1 MNRKITL
8 IADVKTK
15 ILQRSAILFYEK
27 NHSFK
32 DALRRQTF
40 FLNNISVNLTPRFD
54 KSCILVS
61 GLDIEGLYYQAEKG
75 SIEITSDNRMDF
87 YVISDKKLFK
97 RKNYH
102 SIYVYKLEK
111 FVELEKINEIFLR
124 FFKFKPYDLAS
135 SIKYIFKCHHNKFFP
150 QYYYQSEFT
159 VRYIH
164 YVVSRVDCNFE
175 VRINWMLSI
184 ARIGYKIIL
193 YIKTL
198 SSKDLFSF
206 FKNNSPYFL
215 VYNAEAYE
223 NIFEKDFIILNDFQ

>member
-87 YVISDKKLFK
+87 YVISDK
-97 RKNYH
+97 NY
-102 SIYVYKLEK
+102 SS
-111 FVELEKINEIFLR
+111 EKILTAFM
-124 FFKFKPYDLAS
+124 F
-135 SIKYIFKCHHNKFFP
+135 
-150 QYYYQSEFT
+150 
-159 VRYIH
+159 
-164 YVVSRVDCNFE
+164 
-175 VRINWMLSI
+175 INW
-184 ARIGYKIIL
+184 
-193 YIKTL
+193 
-198 SSKDLFSF
+198 
-206 FKNNSPYFL
+206 KNS
-215 VYNAEAYE
+215 
-223 NIFEKDFIILNDFQ
+223 